1 MNGHEAGPDAPR
13 EREFDFLRVD
23 EFLRS
28 LLPSCAL
35 GVALQSGLI
44 DFLVQNG
51 PAAAETLA
59 DRFAADAK
67 GMRLLLDQ
75 LLANR
80 VLTDDHGRFA
90 LSEDFLKALSYRD
103 LMELKLEMSN
113 LGVFDLLRF
122 FPDLVFRPGEFA
134 RKSDFCGLF
143 AYDRCFEKSEE
154 SVRLTRRWM
163 RITTV
168 LTKYEAQACLK
179 YHDFGGYRR
188 ILDVGGNSGEFA
200 LRICRSH
207 PRAEVTVFDLPL
219 VCEIGAAHVQREPE
233 AKRISFVK
241 GNALGDPWPSDFDLV
256 SFKSTLHDW
265 PEEAAG
271 RLMTS
276 AAEALRPGGTLLVFE
291 RGPLETSGTPVAYAH
306 IPFFLFQHSFRS
318 PRFYTQRMQALGF
331 RNIGVRILDL
341 GTPFLLVTGVR

>member
-1 MNGHEAGPDAPR
+1 MNGHETGPGAFR
-13 EREFDFLRVD
+13 EREFDFLCVD
-23 EFLRS
+23 EFLQD

-51 PAAAETLA
+51 PADAETLA
-59 DRFAADAK
+59 DRFATDAK
-67 GMRLLLDQ
+67 DMRLLLDP

-80 VLTDDHGRFA
+80 VLKEDHGRFA

-103 LMELKLEMSN
+103 LMELKLEMAN

-143 AYDRCFEKSEE
+143 AYDRCFERSEDA
-154 SVRLTRRWM
+154 VRLTRRWM

-179 YHDFGGYRR
+179 YHDFSGYRR

-200 LRICRSH
+200 LRICRSQ
-207 PRAEVTVFDLPL
+207 PLAEVTVFDLPL
-219 VCEIGAAHVQREPE
+219 VCEIGAAHVRREPE
-233 AKRISFVK
+233 APRISFLK
-241 GNALGDPWPSDFDLV
+241 GNALRDPWPSDFDLV
-256 SFKSTLHDW
+256 SFKSVLHDW

-291 RGPLETSGTPVAYAH
+291 RGPLETSGAPVATAQ
-306 IPFFLFQHSFRS
+306 IPFLLFQHSFRS
-318 PRFYTQRMQALGF
+318 PSFYTKRMEAMGLRG
-331 RNIGVRILDL
+331 IEVRRLDL
-341 GTPFLLVTGVR
+341 GTPFFIVTGRR